1 MYDDQYTYFNRS
13 GAGNNVTTFRNIA
26 SRARKEIINIKIIN
40 EEVLKLQ
47 SEYEKIDIQKYNYN
61 NRKNFGYVHQLSIS
75 NSGLYIYLFDEPIVR
90 FYDTI
95 ATLESFCLDAT
106 VTSIPSIQNDNGNP
120 KRILLYALKMCHAH
134 KNVPPIAIIEY
145 ITTNH
150 IFFQFSSHL

>member
-1 MYDDQYTYFNRS
+1 MYDDQYTYFKRS

-61 NRKNFGYVHQLSIS
+61 NRKNFGYVHQPSIS

-106 VTSIPSIQNDNGNP
+106 GT
-120 KRILLYALKMCHAH
+120 LLPFLPFRMTMEIR
-134 KNVPPIAIIEY
+134 NV
-145 ITTNH
+145 
-150 IFFQFSSHL
+150 FSYML